1 MNASKK
7 KILRFIYILVIPIVI
22 FLGNKILTYKDD
34 MYNSREYGGIS
45 QIEENQSDKS
55 IDNEYILT
63 INKSINDVNGG
74 YKVARVVDG
83 DTYIININGVDKTV
97 RLIGVDT
104 PESVAKG
111 EKAYKNCPEGKEASR
126 YIKNLIDG
134 NEVYLEY
141 DVSRTDKYGRV
152 LAYVYYEGVQL
163 EEILL
168 KKGYARTLTV
178 PPNVQYANEYS
189 RLQQI
194 AIDNNAGFWSS
205 NPYK

>member
-7 KILRFIYILVIPIVI
+7 KILRFIYVLVIPIVI

-34 MYNSREYGGIS
+34 IYNSREYGEIS
-45 QIEENQSDKS
+45 QIEENQSDKNS
-55 IDNEYILT
+55 DSDYNLT
-63 INKSINDVNGG
+63 LNKSINDVRGG
-74 YKVARVVDG
+74 YKVTRVIDG
-83 DTYIININGVDKTV
+83 DTYIINIDGVDKTV

-126 YIKNLIDG
+126 YIKNLIGG

-152 LAYVYYEGVQL
+152 LAYVYYDGVQI

-168 KKGYARTLTV
+168 KKGYARTLTI

-194 AIDNNAGFWSS
+194 AIDNNMGFWSS